1 MAARRAPSSLPANC
15 QSRRPTTTC
24 RSAHSETLL
33 CAASHPSSRKRVKVV
48 LAPGS
53 VLELLPSSA
62 LSSARDSRTVAR
74 HRRRH
79 QPHILGRFG
88 TPVAWSRLGEP
99 RRPRETAES
108 TLRDNRENSLRVL
121 PTHASIDNSNTAI
134 GNRPSAITLN
144 SGIVVPL
151 GRARRGPVW
160 AGLDSSRTVANVDSI
175 GFVVR
180 CRLHTGVLAPG
191 KL

>member
-1 MAARRAPSSLPANC
+1 MSAAENAHRCDSVTATNDDWGAAPDPGICRMCANPEERDEARMAEATRSS
-15 QSRRPTTTC
+15 
-24 RSAHSETLL
+24 
-33 CAASHPSSRKRVKVV
+33 V

-53 VLELLPSSA
+53 ALELLPSSA
-62 LSSARDSRTVAR
+62 LSSAQGSRTVAR

-108 TLRDNRENSLRVL
+108 TLRDNRENAFRVL

-134 GNRPSAITLN
+134 GNRPSAVTLN

-160 AGLDSSRTVANVDSI
+160 AGLDSGGYA
-175 GFVVR
+175 
-180 CRLHTGVLAPG
+180 
-191 KL
+191 